1 MKSVDISDK
10 EVNKGII
17 RTSRHKPMFDT
28 ASINRAVKRAIKD
41 AKFLNNALES
51 IKLMK
56 FPAYKNDILRHLKNM
71 TNDEDTISLFQSLD
85 GYIQYN
91 DLHHIRKSIE
101 HNIPEKKL
109 ENQISNQ
116 KRQEPNVRMRETT
129 SNKSIKEREAV
140 NPDEER
146 KDYPEVT
153 PTAMS
158 VFTCSMCGKHFQNQ
172 DDLVHHRRFEGG
184 VKEDKQKGRNK

>member
-1 MKSVDISDK
+1 LI
-10 EVNKGII
+10 
-17 RTSRHKPMFDT
+17 P
-28 ASINRAVKRAIKD
+28 ASINRAVKRVIED
-41 AKFLNNALES
+41 AKFLNDALES

-56 FPAYKNDILRHLKNM
+56 FPAYKNDIIHYLKNI

-91 DLHHIRKSIE
+91 DLYHIRKSIE
-101 HNIPEKKL
+101 QNIPEKRL

-116 KRQEPNVRMRETT
+116 KRQDPDVRMRETR

-172 DDLVHHRRFEGG
+172 ADLVHHRRFEGG
-184 VKEDKQKGRNK
+184 VKEDKQKGSK